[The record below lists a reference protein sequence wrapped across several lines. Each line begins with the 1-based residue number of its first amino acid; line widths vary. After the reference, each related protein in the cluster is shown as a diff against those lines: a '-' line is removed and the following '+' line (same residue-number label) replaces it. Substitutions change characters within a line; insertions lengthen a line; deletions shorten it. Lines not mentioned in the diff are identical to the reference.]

1 MYRCE
6 SWAIKKADAFKLQC
20 WRRLLRVPWTA
31 RRSNQSILKEIHP
44 EYSLEELTLKLQY
57 IDHLMWRADSLEKTL
72 ILGKTEAKR
81 RRVVA
86 EDEVV
91 RQHHQFNGHEFEQ
104 TTADSGGQGS
114 LAGCSPW
121 SHKDSDTTL
130 VHLNNNSE
138 ASKAEANLSEV
149 HGTKED
155 TALVPRLQRWRWRTS
170 RWRMWMVAEAVI
182 KAPSGP

>member
-6 SWAIKKADAFKLQC
+6 GQAIKKADVFKFQC

-31 RRSNQSILKEIHP
+31 RRSNQSILKEIQP
-44 EYSLEELTLKLQY
+44 EYSLKGLTLNLQY
-57 IDHLMWRADSLEKTL
+57 FGHLMWRANSLEKTL

-81 RRVVA
+81 GKVVA
-86 EDEVV
+86 EDEMV

-104 TTADSGGQGS
+104 TIADAGGQGS
-114 LAGCSPW
+114 LASCNPW
-121 SHKDSDTTL
+121 GHKDSDKTEW
-130 VHLNNNSE
+130 LNNNNK

-155 TALVPRLQRWRWRTS
+155 TDLVPGLQRR